1 MYTEQAA
8 NINYKK
14 QKVVA
19 LPDDEFKR
27 TWADERN
34 YKPLKKL
41 NDPRFGEITV
51 VKNPQTNEVLF
62 VKEKLA
68 SSKNEATEDVNYLKQ
83 RLNLNHPNL
92 LRLVNYTTDVKKEL
106 CSTHY
111 ISKAFYGF
119 PRSDVYKE
127 GLERKKGGADFSHI
141 ELTHL
146 VYQSLNGLEKV
157 HSHGYAHGDIRPQL
171 IGQDRSVNNFT
182 LLDRL
187 GDQTNFE
194 KCQSNNIVNNK
205 EIYMSPE
212 LYKKLKGKDKKI
224 IVNAQKNDIFSLGM
238 SVLDAGGD
246 QDVRKVYK
254 SDGELDQLVLNER
267 IMDFD
272 NKHSANNPFLCNVV
286 KTLLI
291 QDPEERPAIRDLK
304 ESMPSYDEF
313 RRNEQGNIQFAPL
326 VTNVQGGQNNFF
338 EDVEFKPQNYQPRTY
353 VVNNPAPINNQSHVR
368 SYIKADNERIETT
381 IDTHNQPYTSQTY
394 TYQQPQRHYVQST
407 PYTQYTN
414 SNVVYSQPNT
424 YNRSNI
430 EVRRGTP
437 TLESG
442 GETKKI
448 TKRYVLRD
456 NGEMVELDANANLNQ
471 EEIKKHFNEDYN
483 KHVVDSNPQIPQQQP

>member
-1 MYTEQAA
+1 MYTEQAV
-8 NINYKK
+8 NLNYKK

-19 LPDDEFKR
+19 LPDDEFKK

-41 NDPRFGEITV
+41 NDPRFGEVTV

-68 SSKNEATEDVNYLKQ
+68 GNKSEATEDINYLKQ

-111 ISKAFYGF
+111 ISKAFYAF

-127 GLERKKGGADFSHI
+127 KLERKKSNQDFNHI

-146 VYQSLNGLEKV
+146 VYQGLNGLEKV
-157 HSHGYAHGDIRPQL
+157 HSHGYAHGDVRPQM
-171 IGQDRSVNNFT
+171 IGYDKSINSFT

-187 GDQTNFE
+187 GDQTNYE

-205 EIYMSPE
+205 ELYMAPE

-224 IVNAQKNDIFSLGM
+224 VTDAQKNDLFSLGM
-238 SVLDAGGD
+238 TVLEVGGD
-246 QDVRKVYK
+246 EDVRKVYK
-254 SDGELDQLVLNER
+254 PDGTIDNLVLNER

-272 NKHSANNPFLCNVV
+272 NKHANNNPFLCNVL
-286 KTLLI
+286 KTLLAL
-291 QDPEERPAIRDLK
+291 DAEDRPDIRELK
-304 ESMPSYDEF
+304 ENMPSYDEF
-313 RRNEQGNIQFAPL
+313 RRNEQGNYQFAPL
-326 VTNVQGGQNNFF
+326 ETKVQGQNTNFF
-338 EDVEFKPQNYQPRTY
+338 DAVEYKPQTYQPQTY
-353 VVNNPAPINNQSHVR
+353 IVNNPAPHEQSHVR
-368 SYIKADNERIETT
+368 TVIKVDNERTETT
-381 IDTHNQPYTSQTY
+381 VNTHNQPIYSQ
-394 TYQQPQRHYVQST
+394 TYQQPQRTYVQST
-407 PYTQYTN
+407 PYTNYTQ
-414 SNVVYSQPNT
+414 SNVVYNQPNV
-424 YNRSNI
+424 YNKSNV

-437 TLESG
+437 TLNQTEA
-442 GETKKI
+442 KKI
-448 TKRYVLRD
+448 TKRYVLRE

-471 EEIKKHFNEDYN
+471 EEIKKHFDSGYN
-483 KHVVDSNPQIPQQQP
+483 AHVVNSNVQLNQQQQPQP